1 MKQVFIT
8 VPFSFRVGDDE
19 GDDRILEKLINM
31 MQRAVENPQNLLF
44 DEWVDGEQIKW
55 VEEV

>member
-8 VPFSFRVGDDE
+8 VPFSFRVGDDD

-31 MQRAVENPQNLLF
+31 MEMAVKDPQNLLF
-44 DEWVDGEQIKW
+44 DEWVDGDQTKW
-55 VEEV
+55 VEEL